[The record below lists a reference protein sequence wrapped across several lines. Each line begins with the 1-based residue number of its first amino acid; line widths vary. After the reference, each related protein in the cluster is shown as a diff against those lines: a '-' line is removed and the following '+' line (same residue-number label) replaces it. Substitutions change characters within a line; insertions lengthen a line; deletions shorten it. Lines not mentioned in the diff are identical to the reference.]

1 MVNLKNFIV
10 IILLLLTPVGCG
22 NQNFSKDNQ
31 TPVSGKIMVDKVEYE
46 MRVGKYQWNGENA
59 KIKMIDEISPVEIA
73 KDFDTLTLEK
83 NKTIDIVIVL
93 KRILTLLFT
102 NGVEEGKVQ
111 EIALTENQIIVPSP
125 QAMVIIYTKWWGN
138 GMMEKHH
145 IYLM

>member
-1 MVNLKNFIV
+1 
-10 IILLLLTPVGCG
+10 
-22 NQNFSKDNQ
+22 
-31 TPVSGKIMVDKVEYE
+31 MVDKVEYE

-83 NKTIDIVIVL
+83 NGAIDIVIE
-93 KRILTLLFT
+93 KNPDLT
-102 NGVEEGKVQ
+102 VYQWSEDGKVQ

>member
-10 IILLLLTPVGCG
+10 IILLLLTLVGCG

-83 NKTIDIVIVL
+83 NKTIDIVIE
-93 KRILTLLFT
+93 KNPDLT
-102 NGVEEGKVQ
+102 VYQWSEDGKVQ

>member
-10 IILLLLTPVGCG
+10 IILLLLTLVGCG

-83 NKTIDIVIVL
+83 NKTIDIVIVIE
-93 KRILTLLFT
+93 KNPDLT
-102 NGVEEGKVQ
+102 VYQ
-111 EIALTENQIIVPSP
+111 WS
-125 QAMVIIYTKWWGN
+125 
-138 GMMEKHH
+138 
-145 IYLM
+145 